1 MTIKMLVSSIAL
13 AGFAFSAHAV
23 PVNVSESNGERSLQ
37 TIIAEDVIATGHTTT
52 LDVNTDQVSPSDLWK
67 NSDSGLSPTRYVA
80 SIAGLSGSTTFGIYD
95 PNDITNTYTIFDGAV
110 DGPGAGETFGLDSN
124 GDVYS
129 GFGTN
134 TGITFSSTTFGF
146 FINAGGQ
153 MIYSQNDLN
162 AGSAL
167 TDQQHMVAYQG
178 QGDTIDLP
186 GFGGVTTWTQGG
198 WLLAWEDDM
207 SSTSDYDFNDLVI
220 FIESAI
226 PVPEPGTL
234 ALLGLG
240 LAGLGAAR
248 RRQKA

>member
-1 MTIKMLVSSIAL
+1 MKIKLLISSIAL
-13 AGFAFSAHAV
+13 ASIAFSANAV
-23 PVNVSESNGERSLQ
+23 PVNVSEANGERSLQ
-37 TIIAEDVIATGHTTT
+37 RIIEEDVIAPGYTTS
-52 LDVNTDQVSPSDLWK
+52 LDVNTDQVSPSSIWM
-67 NSDSGLSPTRYVA
+67 NSDSGLSPTRYIA

-95 PNDITNTYTIFDGAV
+95 PNDLTKTYTIFDGAV
-110 DGPGAGETFGLDSN
+110 DGVGAGTTFGLDAN

-129 GFGTN
+129 GFGSP
-134 TGITFSSTTFGF
+134 TGVTFSGTTFGF
-146 FINAGGQ
+146 FINVAGQ
-153 MIYSQNDLN
+153 LIYSQNSLN
-162 AGSAL
+162 ETSTL

-186 GFGGVTTWTQGG
+186 GFGTETTWTQGG
-198 WLLAWEDDM
+198 WLLAWED
-207 SSTSDYDFNDLVI
+207 TLGQNSDYDFNDLVV